1 MLRNHHAFKRND
13 KVYNKMKDEELYS
26 KNSLKNLLLVPL
38 PEVLKVI
45 ISKQQK
51 KFLGVFLSEY
61 STAFEYTSE
70 YQSKGMYLITCPPY
84 IKGIR

>member
-1 MLRNHHAFKRND
+1 
-13 KVYNKMKDEELYS
+13 MKGEELFL
-26 KNSLKNLLLVPL
+26 KNPLKNLLLVPVAEMFKIL
-38 PEVLKVI
+38 SFQSNQKVSGGFFLLK
-45 ISKQQK
+45 
-51 KFLGVFLSEY
+51 Y

>member
-1 MLRNHHAFKRND
+1 MLRNHQVFKRND
-13 KVYNKMKDEELYS
+13 KVHNKMKDEELYS

-51 KFLGVFLSEY
+51 KFLGGFSLRVLNTHLS
-61 STAFEYTSE
+61 TN
-70 YQSKGMYLITCPPY
+70 QKVCI
-84 IKGIR
+84 